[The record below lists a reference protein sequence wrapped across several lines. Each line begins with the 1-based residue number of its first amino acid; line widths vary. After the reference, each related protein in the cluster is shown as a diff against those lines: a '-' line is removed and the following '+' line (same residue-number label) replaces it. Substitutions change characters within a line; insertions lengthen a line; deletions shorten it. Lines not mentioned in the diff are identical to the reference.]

1 MRRNPGVA
9 LKVSFKLAVQRL
21 RSSTAKK
28 EAQNKVAR
36 REIASLLEK
45 GKEETA
51 RVVRVLLKRRLLYHA
66 SAQQLMTMV
75 SYLGFG

>member
-1 MRRNPGVA
+1 MRRNQPGMA
-9 LKVSFKLAVQRL
+9 LKVSLKLAVQRL

-51 RVVRVLLKRRLLYHA
+51 RVVRAVLVFI
-66 SAQQLMTMV
+66 SGDG
-75 SYLGFG
+75 S